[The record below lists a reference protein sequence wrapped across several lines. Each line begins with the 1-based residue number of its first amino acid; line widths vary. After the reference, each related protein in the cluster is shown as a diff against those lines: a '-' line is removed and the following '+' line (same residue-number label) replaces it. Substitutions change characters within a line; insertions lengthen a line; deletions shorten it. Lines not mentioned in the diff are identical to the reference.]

1 MNEIKNNLPRN
12 LSNTY
17 FSPVSRHIVISYE
30 DLLSL
35 AGTQWIIGYA
45 IDGFLECFEKYNPAP
60 SGTKPVIWMWTIY
73 KPFTLGRPFDDS
85 FFDCFMRDW
94 TREDMQQA
102 VAFAVPININN
113 AHWFAAVIIPAE
125 KCIYMLD
132 HYYTNREYE
141 DIFVWMKDW
150 FRFMVNKYNL
160 HYDVDTFIK
169 KKHNDVRP
177 RMSKQTDGISC
188 GAILAADIV
197 HLIKYGRLANK
208 DDYRNADMPEFRKYM
223 QLTVI
228 LAKQISQI
236 EESDNDVT
244 FLQEIYNFN
253 EEERRLHT
261 FDRDIDTN
269 TIDILGGGS
278 K

>member
-1 MNEIKNNLPRN
+1 
-12 LSNTY
+12 
-17 FSPVSRHIVISYE
+17 
-30 DLLSL
+30 
-35 AGTQWIIGYA
+35 
-45 IDGFLECFEKYNPAP
+45 
-60 SGTKPVIWMWTIY
+60 
-73 KPFTLGRPFDDS
+73 
-85 FFDCFMRDW
+85 MRDW
-94 TREDMQQA
+94 TRADMQQA

-132 HYYTNREYE
+132 HLYTNREYE

-150 FRFMVNKYNL
+150 FRFMVHKYNL
-160 HYDVDTFIK
+160 QYDVDTFIK

-177 RMSKQTDGISC
+177 RMSKQTDGTGISC

-197 HLIKYGRLANK
+197 HLIKCGRLANK
-208 DDYRNADMPEFRKYM
+208 DDYTNADMPEFRKYM

-228 LAKQISQI
+228 LARQISQI
-236 EESDNDVT
+236 EDSDDDVT